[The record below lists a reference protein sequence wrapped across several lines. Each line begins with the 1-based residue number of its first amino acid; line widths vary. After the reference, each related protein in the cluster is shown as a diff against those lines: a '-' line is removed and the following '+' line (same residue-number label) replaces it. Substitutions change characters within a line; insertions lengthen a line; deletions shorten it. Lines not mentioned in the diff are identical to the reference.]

1 MEIVKVVDKIQ
12 SVNDRLEKS
21 IVELHRLAKL
31 KAQAEH
37 DYRIAETQETLKLKT
52 EGIAIT
58 LIPSLVKGNIADKL
72 LERDTA
78 EALFVACRES
88 IDILKTIQT
97 SNQSILKLQ
106 DYM

>member
-1 MEIVKVVDKIQ
+1 MEIVKIVDKIQ
-12 SVNDRLEKS
+12 SVNDRLEKA

-31 KAQAEH
+31 KAETEH

-52 EGIAIT
+52 EGYPIT
-58 LIPSLVKGNIADKL
+58 IIPNLIKGNIAEKL
-72 LERDTA
+72 LARDTA

-106 DYM
+106 DFL